1 MCLLA
6 VNPPCVIMSLF
17 LHFKLLECLWVTRY
31 SPELCN
37 VPEFFKYYVPLLG
50 KTFDVGKSFQLV
62 GNVEKKFLHVKLLK
76 CSIILPD

>member
-1 MCLLA
+1 
-6 VNPPCVIMSLF
+6 
-17 LHFKLLECLWVTRY
+17 VTRY